1 MTKEDVLDVS
11 IKIIGIYWFLKS
23 LVVLLAPLLLY
34 SPFRAQVDS
43 YFRPEPSFTY
53 IGPSAIA
60 FILSLLLMVRSGTIV
75 NLLYGRRSTTE
86 NTSGET
92 PPGAGT

>member
-23 LVVLLAPLLLY
+23 LVVLLAPLIFY
-34 SPFRAQVDS
+34 SPFR
-43 YFRPEPSFTY
+43 PEVNFYNAESAFTY
-53 IGPSAIA
+53 AGPSVIA
-60 FILSLLLMVRSGTIV
+60 FILSLLLMVRSGAIV

-86 NTSGET
+86 KTTGET